1 VIGRVRKGHP
11 VADVVHEVRR
21 LLEAGGLSVDHKI
34 VWRKRD
40 VRRETSR
47 ALKAGTEL
55 VVCVGGDGMVLQ
67 VATALA
73 GSGIPLGIVPTGTGN
88 LLAGN
93 LKLPHSPE
101 DAVRTALTGQP
112 RRIDLGRITV
122 AGKRRSFTV
131 ACGVGFDA
139 DVMEGTD
146 PTQKGR
152 WGKIA
157 YLASAIRETGNIRN
171 APHTITLD
179 GVRTTTDAAQVL
191 VANFGRVPP
200 GIKVRGVRADDGIL
214 DVFVIRAD
222 GPLPALLAG
231 WEALRQ
237 SGPGESDGG
246 RVVRA
251 RACKIRIDTDPP
263 RRVEVDGSVIGST
276 PVKISIRPSALTVM
290 VPRP

>member
-1 VIGRVRKGHP
+1 MVGRVRKGHP

-21 LLEAGGLSVDHKI
+21 LLEADGLSVDHRI
-34 VWRKRD
+34 VWRKRE
-40 VRRETSR
+40 VRRETAR
-47 ALKAGTEL
+47 AVKAGTKL
-55 VVCVGGDGMVLQ
+55 VVCIGGDGMVLQ
-67 VATALA
+67 VATVLA
-73 GSGIPLGIVPTGTGN
+73 GSGVPLGIVPTGTGN

-93 LKLPHSPE
+93 LQLPHAPE
-101 DAVRTALTGQP
+101 DAVRTALTGRR

-122 AGKRRSFTV
+122 GGKRRSFTV

-139 DVMEGTD
+139 DVMDGTD

-157 YLASAIRETGNIRN
+157 YIASAIRETGNIRN
-171 APHTITLD
+171 GPHTITLD
-179 GVRTTTDAAQVL
+179 GVRTETDAAQVL

-237 SGPGESDGG
+237 AGPGESDGG
-246 RVVRA
+246 RVVRTRA
-251 RACKIRIDTDPP
+251 RKIRIDTDPP

-276 PVKISIRPSALTVM
+276 PVKISVKPSALTVM
-290 VPRP
+290 VPRR

>member
-1 VIGRVRKGHP
+1 
-11 VADVVHEVRR
+11 VVHEVRR
-21 LLEAGGLSVDHKI
+21 LLEADGLSVDHRI
-34 VWRKRD
+34 VWRKRE
-40 VRRETSR
+40 VRRETAR
-47 ALKAGTEL
+47 AVKAGTKL
-55 VVCVGGDGMVLQ
+55 VVCIGGDGMVLQ
-67 VATALA
+67 VATVLA
-73 GSGIPLGIVPTGTGN
+73 GSGVPLGIVPTGTGN

-93 LKLPHSPE
+93 LQLPHAPE
-101 DAVRTALTGQP
+101 DAVRTALTGRR

-122 AGKRRSFTV
+122 GGKRRSFTV

-139 DVMEGTD
+139 DVMDGTD

-157 YLASAIRETGNIRN
+157 YIASAIRETGNIRN
-171 APHTITLD
+171 GPHTITLD
-179 GVRTTTDAAQVL
+179 GVRTETDAAQVL

-237 SGPGESDGG
+237 AGPGESDGG
-246 RVVRA
+246 RVVRTRA
-251 RACKIRIDTDPP
+251 RKIRIDTDPP

-276 PVKISIRPSALTVM
+276 PVKISVKPSALTVM
-290 VPRP
+290 VPRR

>member
-1 VIGRVRKGHP
+1 MG
-11 VADVVHEVRR
+11 
-21 LLEAGGLSVDHKI
+21 
-34 VWRKRD
+34 
-40 VRRETSR
+40 
-47 ALKAGTEL
+47 
-55 VVCVGGDGMVLQ
+55 
-67 VATALA
+67 
-73 GSGIPLGIVPTGTGN
+73 
-88 LLAGN
+88 
-93 LKLPHSPE
+93 
-101 DAVRTALTGQP
+101 
-112 RRIDLGRITV
+112 
-122 AGKRRSFTV
+122 GKRRDFTV

-171 APHTITLD
+171 EPHTITLD

-237 SGPGESDGG
+237 TGPGETTAAGPPGARAQDPHRHGPGSPRGGG
-246 RVVRA
+246 RQRHRVA
-251 RACKIRIDTDPP
+251 RR
-263 RRVEVDGSVIGST
+263 
-276 PVKISIRPSALTVM
+276 
-290 VPRP
+290 

>member
-1 VIGRVRKGHP
+1 MASAWTTRSSGESAKCAGKRPERS
-11 VADVVHEVRR
+11 RR
-21 LLEAGGLSVDHKI
+21 
-34 VWRKRD
+34 
-40 VRRETSR
+40 
-47 ALKAGTEL
+47 GTEL
-55 VVCVGGDGMVLQ
+55 VVCIGGDGMVLQ

-93 LKLPHSPE
+93 LKLPHGRE
-101 DAVRTALTGQP
+101 DAVRTALTGRR

-122 AGKRRSFTV
+122 GGKRRDFTV

-171 APHTITLD
+171 GPHTITLD
-179 GVRTTTDAAQVL
+179 GVRTETDAAQVL

-231 WEALRQ
+231 WKPSAR
-237 SGPGESDGG
+237 
-246 RVVRA
+246 RVRA
-251 RACKIRIDTDPP
+251 RGRRPVLRARARKIRIDTDPARRVSRWTAASSGP
-263 RRVEVDGSVIGST
+263 RR
-276 PVKISIRPSALTVM
+276 
-290 VPRP
+290 